1 MSAELPLG
9 ALGLLLLADGALCAL
24 RSRGR
29 EHSPWLRACCWA
41 LRPLEAWA
49 AVNAYFRLQPWSAFK
64 INPGTFPLYA
74 NSWPEGPD
82 ASAWTRAAGALLV
95 ILVALV
101 ILRRALA
108 PGGRRNFWAAA
119 LWIALA
125 GAQLAIS
132 LAPEGWEGVL
142 LPWTD
147 HSTVYV
153 YAARSVEDPV
163 LFVRDFTSVQPTLA
177 LHGRTH
183 PPGATLLSYWTQD
196 LVDPAVPWNVIG
208 LLLLANLNVLVL
220 YLLGLKILP
229 APRGAV
235 TAAALAGAMP
245 AAVAYHT
252 FSLDPVYS
260 VLFSLY
266 LLLTWK
272 TSQGRNV
279 PAWSA
284 AGGGVLF
291 LLSMMTFSWSIV
303 ALAAALFLFL
313 GNLRKG
319 RTPARSIFLAGLPP
333 LAALMP
339 HLALRAWG
347 FDYLTAY
354 RQAYAYHIRFYR
366 FDNAHDW
373 WIALIGGQVEF
384 LLGAGPLA
392 AAAFVVYCRK
402 DLIRRDGDGLAL
414 LTGCVLFA
422 YSLPL
427 LLGPNPL
434 KMETAR
440 SWYWVYTVVVL
451 AAGKVLLGEGSAGP
465 RLVLLAAALS
475 LGCALGLNLFLNFG
489 A

>member
-1 MSAELPLG
+1 
-9 ALGLLLLADGALCAL
+9 
-24 RSRGR
+24 
-29 EHSPWLRACCWA
+29 
-41 LRPLEAWA
+41 
-49 AVNAYFRLQPWSAFK
+49 VNAYFRLQPWSAFK
-64 INPGTFPLYA
+64 INPRTFPLYA
-74 NSWPEGPD
+74 NLWPDGPD
-82 ASAWTRAAGALLV
+82 ASAWIRTAGALLV
-95 ILVALV
+95 ISAALV
-101 ILRRALA
+101 ILWRALLPGRRRAL
-108 PGGRRNFWAAA
+108 WAAA
-119 LWIALA
+119 LWVALA

-132 LAPEGWEGVL
+132 LAPEGWRGVL

-153 YAARSVEDPV
+153 SAARTVEDPV
-163 LFVRDFTSVQPTLA
+163 LFVRDFTSFQPALA

-196 LVDPAVPWNVIG
+196 LVDPATPWNVMG

-220 YLLGLKILP
+220 YLLGRELLP

-235 TAAALAGAMP
+235 AAAALAGAMP
-245 AAVAYHT
+245 AAVAYNT

-272 TSQGRNV
+272 ASQGKSV

-291 LLSMMTFSWSIV
+291 VLSMLTFSWSIV

-313 GNLRKG
+313 SNLREG
-319 RTPARSIFLAGLPP
+319 RTPARSVFLAGLPP
-333 LAALMP
+333 LAALLP
-339 HLALRAWG
+339 HLALRVWG

-384 LLGAGPLA
+384 LMGAGPLA
-392 AAAFVVYCRK
+392 AAAAMVYCRK
-402 DLIRRDGDGLAL
+402 GLFRRGGDGLAL

-440 SWYWVYTVVVL
+440 SWYWVYTVVLL
-451 AAGKVLLGEGSAGP
+451 AAGKVLLGAGSEGP
-465 RLVLLAAALS
+465 RLVLFAAALS